1 MELKK
6 NPKKDLN
13 RNSGMYFVVGL
24 FSVLMLTYVALE
36 WKTFFETPDYSISM
50 NVDEEL
56 IEEIELFE
64 IETPPP
70 PKKITTPPIIEVIPD
85 EEETIETVIE
95 VIEPEPDTVI
105 ETLEDIDFEKVV
117 EEPKVDWIN
126 IEEVPVFPG
135 CENDQDK
142 RACFQK
148 MMNKHISKAFKY
160 PEMAQEMGIQ
170 GKVFTQFTIQKDGTI
185 SGIKLRGPHQ
195 ILEKEAG
202 RIIGKLPQM
211 KPGKQRDKNVKVAFT
226 IPINFRLN

>member
-70 PKKITTPPIIEVIPD
+70 PKKITTLPIIEVIPD